1 MVNEDRIEKYIEK
14 YSSAQD
20 SALEWLER
28 MTNLRTNHARML
40 SGPVVG
46 KFLEFVSTMLR
57 PERILELG
65 CFTGYSSICLA
76 RGLAD
81 GGRLDTIE
89 IKKIARNYLKEISGI
104 TNETIHLL
112 CKEGTEAIYIDKI
125 DTPNTIGLKSQIG
138 RHIPLYC
145 TSGGKVLLAYSNVEY
160 KLRFFSDV
168 SLIQFTEN
176 TITQKDKLLA
186 ELERI
191 KENGYALD
199 DEEHHDNI
207 TCVAVPIFNVNG
219 DVEYSVSVAAPSY
232 RFSKTMAMSYVP
244 ALKKCAQQISEK
256 LSILEVK

>member
-1 MVNEDRIEKYIEK
+1 MDTLNSTHPLKDIDILEGLASFPGGATLSRICESTELNKSTALRLLKALTDRGYVIRDEATKMYRLSYK
-14 YSSAQD
+14 VLALSSA
-20 SALEWLER
+20 
-28 MTNLRTNHARML
+28 
-40 SGPVVG
+40 V
-46 KFLEFVSTMLR
+46 
-57 PERILELG
+57 
-65 CFTGYSSICLA
+65 
-76 RGLAD
+76 
-81 GGRLDTIE
+81 LDTIE